1 MKQFFKILFACLSA
15 LVLFSLLIF
24 ISFLG
29 AVAGSAKSD
38 KAEVKKNSV
47 LMIDLN
53 ESMSEQGSEN
63 SFGTFP
69 GDPTSAVMGLKDV
82 LRSLEAAKKDD
93 KIQGVFIKLGASMN
107 GWASLKAV
115 REALKSFK
123 TSKKFVYAFGDIADQ
138 KTYYVATAADKIF
151 LNPKGMMEFVGLSI
165 NGMFFK
171 GALDKLD
178 IQTEAFHCGKFKGA
192 YEPYALE
199 KFSEPN
205 RYQLGE
211 MLKDLYAD
219 FLMGVAEKSGKDT
232 ATLSALAYNGVI
244 RFPSDA
250 VKNQLIDGV
259 LFSDSVENMIK
270 SKLGLKEA
278 DKISWVTPDDYATSI
293 PEKKSDK
300 KIAILYADGTIYDGE
315 GNEDIYSK
323 TLTKTIRKIAKDDD
337 IKAVVLRINSPGGS
351 ALASENIYH
360 ELMNLKRKKPI
371 VVSMGNYAASG
382 GYYMACAG
390 DSVFAETNTITGSIG
405 VVGVMFNITNMMK
418 NKLGVTTDQV
428 KTGPFADFP
437 NMTRPM
443 TDGER
448 QWIQNYLD
456 STYVLFKS
464 RVAEARKLP
473 MDTVENLAQGHV
485 YSGTVAKK
493 LKLVDDIG
501 DIQRALRS
509 AAKLAKMDEYALV
522 DYPEKI
528 DPIEEFI
535 SSFSGKKREE
545 AAVRRL
551 LGDEYII
558 YQQIQKIRSRQNQ
571 IQTIMPFVIEI
582 R

>member
-1 MKQFFKILFACLSA
+1 
-15 LVLFSLLIF
+15 
-24 ISFLG
+24 
-29 AVAGSAKSD
+29 
-38 KAEVKKNSV
+38 
-47 LMIDLN
+47 
-53 ESMSEQGSEN
+53 
-63 SFGTFP
+63 
-69 GDPTSAVMGLKDV
+69 
-82 LRSLEAAKKDD
+82 
-93 KIQGVFIKLGASMN
+93 
-107 GWASLKAV
+107 
-115 REALKSFK
+115 
-123 TSKKFVYAFGDIADQ
+123 
-138 KTYYVATAADKIF
+138 
-151 LNPKGMMEFVGLSI
+151 
-165 NGMFFK
+165 
-171 GALDKLD
+171 
-178 IQTEAFHCGKFKGA
+178 
-192 YEPYALE
+192 
-199 KFSEPN
+199 
-205 RYQLGE
+205 
-211 MLKDLYAD
+211 
-219 FLMGVAEKSGKDT
+219 
-232 ATLSALAYNGVI
+232 
-244 RFPSDA
+244 
-250 VKNQLIDGV
+250 
-259 LFSDSVENMIK
+259 
-270 SKLGLKEA
+270 
-278 DKISWVTPDDYATSI
+278 
-293 PEKKSDK
+293 
-300 KIAILYADGTIYDGE
+300 
-315 GNEDIYSK
+315 
-323 TLTKTIRKIAKDDD
+323 
-337 IKAVVLRINSPGGS
+337 
-351 ALASENIYH
+351 LASENIYH